1 MKERE
6 EVLITFRIVDN
17 QIKIMN
23 NELSHEN
30 IEDNNDDRLPRE
42 VVEVKDIDLQAE

>member
-17 QIKIMN
+17 IKIMN
-23 NELSHEN
+23 NKLSHEN